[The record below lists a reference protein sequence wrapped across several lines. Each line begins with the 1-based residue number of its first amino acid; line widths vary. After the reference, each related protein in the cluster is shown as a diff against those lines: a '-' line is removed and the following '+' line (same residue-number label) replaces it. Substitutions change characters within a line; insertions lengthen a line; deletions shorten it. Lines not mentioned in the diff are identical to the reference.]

1 MKSLQEIL
9 TKNSLSKNN
18 LKEFG
23 NYCAEWLIEHGYI
36 HSEVFGWE
44 RMEIIEQFKL
54 DPELKGI
61 PAVYRKEIDYKDT
74 IKNIK
79 DEFGKSTGEKQ
90 IVRTPYETGKMIL
103 GPADNYMAYLQFKKD
118 RWAKYDAEDY
128 AKRINTPPVADEYYQ
143 N

>member
-23 NYCAEWLIEHGYI
+23 QTCREWLIEHGYI
-36 HSEVFGWE
+36 YSEVFGWE

-54 DPELKGI
+54 DPELKGV
-61 PAVYRKEIDYKDT
+61 PSVLCDDMDYKEVMEYE
-74 IKNIK
+74 K
-79 DEFGKSTGEKQ
+79 DAYGQRTGEK
-90 IVRTPYETGKMIL
+90 VVKRKWFKTGKQYW
-103 GPADNYMAYLQFKKD
+103 GAAENYLAYMQFKRD

-128 AKRINTPPVADEYYQ
+128 AKKVNTPPMPEYYNQ
-143 N
+143 